1 MSVRKS
7 GIAVVAME
15 ALKSPFSGPSRG
27 GPTGPAAIAKVGLG
41 ARMASDL
48 LLSTSR
54 LLLRSVSFG
63 DVNESGAEAWT
74 DLVELVQ
81 LFARACGA
89 TSGSLLIV
97 DRGRLVDAAAPGLAG
112 TPLSRGLSGAAVRDG
127 EQLVVRSTADD
138 RRYDASIDGEAG
150 SLACL
155 PVRDS
160 ADGEVRALARFAFAK
175 RGGTGGAATVQLLG
189 AASHLLHTA
198 MISRRLRTEREEAT
212 LEWREQQAEAEAL
225 REQCAR
231 LEERGRHD
239 AARIR
244 AGHLKTEQLRFE
256 HSRSDVS
263 RAATLTP
270 TTAAAAARSP
280 PLHGSGSRAAQH
292 TPSRSKGSS
301 PAGGGGGAAPMAR
314 AATMSGGVCLGA
326 TPPPHLPSSPSAAA
340 PHHHL
345 EALNDARH
353 AALAELISL
362 DPTSE
367 AEALRQLVTCL
378 PLLRRALHASSATV
392 FRPQPDGGPI
402 QLVGSTHAHGSRG
415 GGGSALQG
423 SLASVAASSG
433 ELINVS
439 SHTHA
444 HAEHSHSPPRPAA
457 APNGGV
463 NGAAASAA
471 DGSVLCLPVT
481 SRYGVLAVL
490 QLTRSAR
497 AGWPGPFD
505 GGDEAFALQVGAQL
519 RTSLGGAVL
528 ADSYV
533 QQRDASRTLLRL
545 ARRACRW
552 LHAPSVCD
560 AATAELAKLVAA
572 DDARVYVVRW
582 AARSLHPCTDRP
594 PPTDEGGGGG
604 GGGAA
609 AEFGGAL
616 PLERSV
622 EGRAALESRAVTA
635 ATAAEEEE
643 EEEEVEEEEAAAH
656 ERSPPSRG
664 APPPPPPQAA
674 QLLCVPILDPRSRRA
689 IAVAR
694 LVRRGGVPF
703 AADDA
708 TLARHACELLG
719 LCLRNAL
726 LHAGQ
731 LDDADD
737 YDADDDDA
745 RHAHAAEPPEAEP
758 WGELGASLARQLAG
772 TTVDLLGE
780 VTPLRRPL
788 GLPARS
794 LRV

>member
-1 MSVRKS
+1 
-7 GIAVVAME
+7 ME
-15 ALKSPFSGPSRG
+15 ALKSPFSSPSRG
-27 GPTGPAAIAKVGLG
+27 GPTSPAPIAKVGLG

-54 LLLRSVSFG
+54 LLLRSVSFV
-63 DVNESGAEAWT
+63 DINEGGTEALT

-97 DRGRLVDAAAPGLAG
+97 DRGRLMDAAAPGLAG

-198 MISRRLRTEREEAT
+198 MISRRLRAEREEAT
-212 LEWREQQAEAEAL
+212 HEWREAQSEAEAL

-231 LEERGRHD
+231 LEERARHD
-239 AARIR
+239 AARLR
-244 AGHLKTEQLRFE
+244 AEHLKMEQLRLD
-256 HSRSDVS
+256 HSRSDQS
-263 RAATLTP
+263 RPA
-270 TTAAAAARSP
+270 TAAAAARSP
-280 PLHGSGSRAAQH
+280 AVHGVGHSVGRATHPPGSKA
-292 TPSRSKGSS
+292 SS
-301 PAGGGGGAAPMAR
+301 PAGDGGGAAPMAR
-314 AATMSGGVCLGA
+314 AATLSGGVCLGS
-326 TPPPHLPSSPSAAA
+326 TPPHLPLPA
-340 PHHHL
+340 PVGT
-345 EALNDARH
+345 DARS

-402 QLVGSTHAHGSRG
+402 QLVGGTHAHGTRG
-415 GGGSALQG
+415 GAALQG
-423 SLASVAASSG
+423 SLASVAASTG

-439 SHTHA
+439 SHAHA
-444 HAEHSHSPPRPAA
+444 HAEHSPPRRHTT
-457 APNGGV
+457 APNGGA
-463 NGAAASAA
+463 GAATAAAAAATAA

-497 AGWPGPFD
+497 PGGAFD

-519 RTSLGGAVL
+519 RTTLGAAVL

-533 QQRDASRTLLRL
+533 QQRSASRTLLRL

-560 AATAELAKLVAA
+560 AATAELAQLVAA
-572 DDARVYVVRW
+572 DDAHVFLVRW
-582 AARSLHPCTDRP
+582 AARSLHICTEQP
-594 PPTDEGGGGG
+594 PLPSADATADDANARL
-604 GGGAA
+604 GAP
-609 AEFGGAL
+609 L
-616 PLERSV
+616 PLEASL
-622 EGRAALESRAVTA
+622 EGRAALESRAVMTPDSE
-635 ATAAEEEE
+635 AAE
-643 EEEEVEEEEAAAH
+643 
-656 ERSPPSRG
+656 RTPGSSRG
-664 APPPPPPQAA
+664 APPLPPPPQAPR
-674 QLLCVPILDPRSRRA
+674 LLCVPILDPRSRRA
-689 IAVAR
+689 LAVAR
-694 LVRRGGVPF
+694 MVRRGGLPF

-719 LCLRNAL
+719 LCLHNAL

-731 LDDADD
+731 LDDV
-737 YDADDDDA
+737 DDDDG
-745 RHAHAAEPPEAEP
+745 RQSQGTEPPDEP
-758 WGELGASLARQLAG
+758 WSELGASLVRQLAG

-788 GLPARS
+788 GLPLRS
-794 LRV
+794 ALHV